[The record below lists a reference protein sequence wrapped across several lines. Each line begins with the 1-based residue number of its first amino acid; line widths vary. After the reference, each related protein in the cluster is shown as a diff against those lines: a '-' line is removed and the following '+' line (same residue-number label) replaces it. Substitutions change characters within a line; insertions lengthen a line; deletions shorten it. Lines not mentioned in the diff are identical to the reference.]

1 MKTITQKQ
9 LEKILI
15 SIIPQ
20 GNYDWK
26 DIEVKPATYG
36 GVGSNIFQ
44 IDAISHCSEDVAK
57 EFNQPIKRD
66 VWFYFYKK
74 NNNWVVDLDGAT
86 AYDYLST
93 DAEFGQ
99 MESMVNK
106 LDDELS
112 KLNVHREWCNH
123 YSFGIYN

>member
-26 DIEVKPATYG
+26 DIEVKPATHG
-36 GVGSNIFQ
+36 GADSNYFQ
-44 IDAISHCSEDVAK
+44 IDAISYCSEDIAK
-57 EFNQPIKRD
+57 AFDQPIKRD

-99 MESMVNK
+99 MDSMVNK
-106 LDDELS
+106 LDEELS
-112 KLNVHREWCNH
+112 KFNVHREWLNH

>member
-1 MKTITQKQ
+1 MKNLTQKQ

-20 GNYDWK
+20 GSYDWK
-26 DIEVKPATYG
+26 DIEVKPATYCG
-36 GVGSNIFQ
+36 ANSNYFQ
-44 IDAISHCSEDVAK
+44 IDAISHVSEEIAK
-57 EFNQPIKRD
+57 DFNQPIKRD

-99 MESMVNK
+99 ISDMVNK
-106 LDDELS
+106 LDAS
-112 KLNVHREWCNH
+112 
-123 YSFGIYN
+123 